1 MKKVPDLSER
11 RLEDGRAGLIRFI
24 RERRPHGS
32 ERNSITV
39 VFDGQ
44 EDVYA
49 LGAMPVVTSFDVNV
63 VFTQG
68 TSADDNIREC
78 VEHADDPQSIICVTD
93 DRELAL
99 ACRHRGARIW
109 SVEEFIA
116 KGYKE
121 ERAAV
126 RHSRDTRRRE
136 GDGKVIP
143 NMVAQKIDQELAAL
157 WIRKKP

>member
-1 MKKVPDLSER
+1 MKKIPDLSQR

-32 ERNSITV
+32 DRNSITV

-44 EDVYA
+44 EDVV
-49 LGAMPVVTSFDVNV
+49 GAVEPLNDVRI
-63 VFTQG
+63 VFSRG
-68 TSADDNIREC
+68 MSADDHIREG
-78 VEHADDPQSIICVTD
+78 VEHSSDPQNIICVTD

-109 SVEEFIA
+109 SVDEFVS

-121 ERAAV
+121 ETTAA
-126 RHSRDTRRRE
+126 RRSEDKRRRE

-143 NMVAQKIDQELAAL
+143 QTVARKIDQELEAL
-157 WIRKKP
+157 WVRKTSS

>member
-1 MKKVPDLSER
+1 MKKIPDLSLR

-32 ERNSITV
+32 GGNSITV
-39 VFDGQ
+39 VFDGR
-44 EDVYA
+44 EDVVGDA
-49 LGAMPVVTSFDVNV
+49 GPQADVGV
-63 VFTQG
+63 VFSRG
-68 TSADDNIREC
+68 MSADDHIRES
-78 VEHADDPQSIICVTD
+78 VEQAPDPRNIICVTD

-109 SVEEFIA
+109 GVDEFVS

-121 ERAAV
+121 ETTAA
-126 RHSRDTRRRE
+126 RRSEDARRRE

-143 NMVAQKIDQELAAL
+143 HTVARKIDQELSAL
-157 WIRKKP
+157 WVRKKP

>member
-32 ERNSITV
+32 DRNDITV

-44 EDVYA
+44 EDVIGSA
-49 LGAMPVVTSFDVNV
+49 EPLTDVRV
-63 VFTQG
+63 VFSRG
-68 TSADDNIREC
+68 MSADDHIREY
-78 VEHADDPQSIICVTD
+78 VEQASDPQDIICVTD

-109 SVEEFIA
+109 SVDEFVS

-121 ERAAV
+121 ETTAV
-126 RHSRDTRRRE
+126 RRSADMRRRE

-143 NMVAQKIDQELAAL
+143 DTAARKIDQELEAL
-157 WIRKKP
+157 WLRKKP